1 MAQWLFLIETIC
13 RDHDREDEFN
23 RWYDEIHI
31 PDILKGC
38 PEFLACRRY
47 KLLSGVHGHGT
58 YLTVIEIE
66 TNDIGRTLET
76 HRKNS
81 ERIRA
86 GGRWTDLIEVFSRKL
101 YKLDREL

>member
-1 MAQWLFLIETIC
+1 MVRWLFFVETIC
-13 RDHDREDEFN
+13 RDHDRQDEFN

-31 PDILKGC
+31 PDVLKGC

-47 KLLSGVHGHGT
+47 KLISGVHGYGA

-66 TNDIGRTLET
+66 TNDIDRTLET

-81 ERIRA
+81 ECIRA
-86 GGRWTDLIEVFSRKL
+86 GGRWTDLIEVVSHKL